1 MPFAGSRTMWRVT
14 LSLLAAALSA
24 AFAAVVAARW
34 QATRRPAFAGWAVG
48 LAVFAAAAAVQA
60 VGEKRGFDGA
70 LFRAFYLLGGIL
82 GVAYL
87 ALGTVYLM
95 LPRRRADAV
104 AAALAAV
111 TVASA
116 VAVSLAPVDTA
127 QLSTASGVIGDAFT
141 GWGSPVA
148 RSLAGVLNV
157 LGTLVLVGGSAWS
170 AWRFWRERAGIDR
183 VVCNVLLTAG
193 ALVVASGLTAA
204 RVRSDAAGG
213 LSALGGYEA
222 VGIAVMFAGFLSLGR
237 IGATRPAQSPGTQ
250 VP

>member
-1 MPFAGSRTMWRVT
+1 MT
-14 LSLLAAALSA
+14 LSLLAAVLSA
-24 AFAAVVAARW
+24 AFAAGVAARW
-34 QATRRPAFAGWAVG
+34 RASRRPAFAAWTLG

-60 VGEKRGFDGA
+60 VGEKRGFDAA

-95 LPRRRADAV
+95 LPRRCADAV
-104 AAALAAV
+104 ALTLAVV
-111 TVASA
+111 TAISA
-116 VAVSLAPVDTA
+116 VAVSLAPVDA
-127 QLSTASGVIGDAFT
+127 SQLGTASGVIGDAFT

-148 RSLAGVLNV
+148 RSLAGVLNG
-157 LGTLVLVGGSAWS
+157 LGTIVLVGGSAWS
-170 AWRFWRERAGIDR
+170 AWRFWRDRAGVDR

-193 ALVVASGLTAA
+193 ALVVAAGLTAA

-237 IGATRPAQSPGTQ
+237 IGQARAATSPRPQ

>member
-1 MPFAGSRTMWRVT
+1 VT
-14 LSLLAAALSA
+14 LSLLAAILSC
-24 AFAAVVAARW
+24 AFAAVVALRW
-34 QATRRPAFAGWAVG
+34 KATRRPAFAAWTAG
-48 LAVFAAAAAVQA
+48 LLVFAAAAGVQA
-60 VGEKRGFDGA
+60 VGEQRGFDEA

-95 LPRRRADAV
+95 VPRRRADTTAAVLGVLSVV
-104 AAALAAV
+104 AAIAV
-111 TVASA
+111 V
-116 VAVSLAPVDTA
+116 LAPVDDS
-127 QLSTASGVIGDAFT
+127 QLSTARGVVGDAFT

-148 RSLAGVLNV
+148 RSLAGVLNA

-170 AWRFWRERAGIDR
+170 AWRLWRDRAGVDR

-204 RVRSDAAGG
+204 RLRSDAAGG

-222 VGIAVMFAGFLSLGR
+222 VGIAIMFAGFLSLGR
-237 IGATRPAQSPGTQ
+237 IGQRPRA
-250 VP
+250 